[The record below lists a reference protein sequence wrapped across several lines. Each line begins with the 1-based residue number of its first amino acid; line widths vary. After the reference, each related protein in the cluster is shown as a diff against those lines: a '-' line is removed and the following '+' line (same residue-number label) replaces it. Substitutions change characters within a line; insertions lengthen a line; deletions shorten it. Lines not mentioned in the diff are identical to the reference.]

1 MLRFVNEIGVG
12 VRFGFEWNG
21 PIAVVKAVEI
31 CSMTIDQVRRRLSEV
46 CSLQAKLDA
55 EKLALNGR
63 MVSLLHDPITPAYV
77 IPERE
82 LVTHG
87 GLTSREAR
95 NVIAR
100 GLVTEVAP
108 EMGAVLA
115 CGDTTA
121 AHVDALGR
129 GLKIAGVEREAFLA
143 HLPEL
148 VEASTTMSASDFSHL
163 VTETAKSVVTDD
175 GLSTFERQQRE
186 TFFTIRNEN
195 DGRVTVRGRFNP
207 ISGSILKSKIGR
219 LVEAMFH
226 SGDKTVPVDVMPW
239 IEANDHRQAKALIAL
254 INGAHDTDTDMTI
267 RAEVIVHVDLETL
280 KNGLHAGGTCR
291 TSLGADLPVETVR
304 RLACEAEIL
313 PVVLDG
319 RSVPIDVGRSKRL
332 ATVHQRRALEAI
344 YPHCAIPDCEVTFDH
359 CNIHHIEYWETTHTG
374 SGGGP
379 TDLNNMVPLCSQH
392 HHAAHEGG
400 WKLTLNPETRKLTID
415 P

>member
-1 MLRFVNEIGVG
+1 MLRFVNEIGVV
-12 VRFGFEWNG
+12 VRFGFEWIG
-21 PIAVVKAVEI
+21 STVVVKAVEV
-31 CSMTIDQVRRRLSEV
+31 CAMTIDQVRRRLSEV
-46 CSLQAKLDA
+46 CSIQAKLDA
-55 EKLALNGR
+55 EKLALSAR
-63 MVSLLHDPITPAYV
+63 MVSLLDDPITPAYV

-82 LVTHG
+82 LVAHG

-95 NVIAR
+95 TVIAR

-108 EMGAVLA
+108 DMGAVLA
-115 CGDTTA
+115 SGDTTA

-129 GLKIAGVEREAFLA
+129 GLKIAGVEREAFLV

-148 VEASTTMSASDFSHL
+148 VEASTTMSASEFSHL

-175 GLSTFERQQRE
+175 GLSAFERQQRE
-186 TFFTIRNEN
+186 TFFTIRTET
-195 DGRVTVRGRFNP
+195 DGCVTVRGRFDP

-239 IEANDHRQAKALIAL
+239 IEPNDHRQAKALIAL
-254 INGAHDTDTDMTI
+254 INGAHDTDIDMTV

-291 TSLGADLPVETVR
+291 TALGADLPVETVR

-332 ATVHQRRALEAI
+332 ATVHQRRALESI
-344 YPHCAIPDCEVTFDH
+344 HPTCAIPDCEVIFDH
-359 CNIHHIEYWETTHTG
+359 CNIHHIEYWEN
-374 SGGGP
+374 GGP

-415 P
+415 S